1 MNTDKFTSFSFILTP
16 ICWVLRVIIVAFYSC
31 AISYEYVSH
40 KIQSLL
46 SKNKKTNYDELEKI
60 LSSNDVLLK
69 EFKMTYIF
77 SDMYKSLSFRD
88 KLKIKTGSMTWP
100 QVDLSEEIENM
111 SAHDFVIIWKEFL
124 EK

>member
-1 MNTDKFTSFSFILTP
+1 MNTDKFASLSFILTP

-69 EFKMTYIF
+69 EFKMTYTF

-100 QVDLSEEIENM
+100 QVGLSEEIENM